1 MVEVNLIPKEYKDK
15 KQDLLKIFSKTGG
28 VVLILFILGLLLY
41 GGLLL
46 YKNKL
51 NKDLENIKKEIEFV
65 EQKTDWETAQAI
77 IDLNKKLDVIEELF
91 KNHFYWS
98 ELFNKIESLTVPQ
111 VYFSNTKLVF
121 SEDKVNIVFAGNAL
135 TYLALARQVLSFQEE
150 ALMENVEVSGIALG
164 LAGGIDFDISVIFS
178 KDILLKK

>member
-1 MVEVNLIPKEYKDK
+1 MVEVNLIPKEYKDR

-28 VVLILFILGLLLY
+28 VVLVLFILGLLLY

-51 NKDLENIKKEIEFV
+51 NKDLENIKKEIEFIG
-65 EQKTDWETAQAI
+65 QKTDWETAQAI
-77 IDLNKKLDVIEELF
+77 IDLDKKLGTIEELF
-91 KNHFYWS
+91 KNHLYWS
-98 ELFNKIESLTVPQ
+98 ELFNKIESLIVPQ

-121 SEDKVNIVFAGNAL
+121 SEDKVNISFAANAL
-135 TYLALARQVLSFQEE
+135 TYIALARQVLSFQEE
-150 ALMENVEVSGIALG
+150 ALVDNVKVSGIGLG
-164 LAGGIDFDISVIFS
+164 SGGGIDFDISVIFS